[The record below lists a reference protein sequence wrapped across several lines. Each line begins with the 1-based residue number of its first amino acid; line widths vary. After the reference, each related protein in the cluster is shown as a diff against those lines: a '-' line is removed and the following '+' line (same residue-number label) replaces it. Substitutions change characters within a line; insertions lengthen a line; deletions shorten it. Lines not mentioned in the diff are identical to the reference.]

1 MFAPKSLWGFPGG
14 TSGKEPACQ
23 CRRRETW
30 VQSLGKEDP
39 LEEEMGNPLH
49 WRIPWTDEPGGLQ
62 SIGSQRVGQDWIDL
76 AHMHLCLCGLVES
89 GLWVNSSPG
98 CLDCHN
104 LSFCCWN
111 LRFFN
116 FLYLDIWIKETNF
129 PTGNYVRGKL
139 IGCFVRKISIY
150 SRYIF
155 YPPCLY
161 KCRVYWDLQPKIYCS
176 NEITSIKCKNFI
188 YVSFYSKDKR
198 RYFCRNIF
206 LYS

>member
-1 MFAPKSLWGFPGG
+1 MFKME
-14 TSGKEPACQ
+14 KETAAHS
-23 CRRRETW
+23 TI
-30 VQSLGKEDP
+30 LA
-39 LEEEMGNPLH
+39 
-49 WRIPWTDEPGGLQ
+49 WRILWTEEPGGLQ

-76 AHMHLCLCGLVES
+76 AHVHLCLCGLVES
-89 GLWVNSSPG
+89 GLWVKPSPG

-104 LSFCCWN
+104 LPFCCWN
-111 LRFFN
+111 LRFFH

-161 KCRVYWDLQPKIYCS
+161 KCRVYRDLQSKIYCS
-176 NEITSIKCKNFI
+176 NEIILIKCKNFI
-188 YVSFYSKDKR
+188 YVSFYSKDNR
-198 RYFCRNIF
+198 RYFCRSIF
-206 LYS
+206 LYP